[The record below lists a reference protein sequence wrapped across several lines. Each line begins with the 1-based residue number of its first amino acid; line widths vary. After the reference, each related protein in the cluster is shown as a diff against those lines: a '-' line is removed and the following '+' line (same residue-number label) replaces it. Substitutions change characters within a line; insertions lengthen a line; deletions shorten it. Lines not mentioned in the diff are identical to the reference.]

1 LPYTGCPADD
11 RNGGLNN
18 TKKDTHVA
26 EVTIKQLLEAGVH
39 FGHQTK
45 RWNPKMKRYIFTERN
60 NIYIIDL
67 QKTQQLLNKAC
78 EVIRE
83 VAAKG
88 EAILFVGTKAQAAAI
103 IKEESDRCDQFHVI
117 NRWLGGMLTN
127 YRTIRQSIKRLENL
141 EKIAADGTYE
151 HLTKK
156 EVLTHEKHRNKLSHV
171 LDGIRNM
178 NKIPGILVVVDTKK
192 EKIAVSEANR
202 LGIPI
207 CAILDTNCDPDPIT
221 YPIPGNDDAI
231 RSIQLL
237 LSSLTDSII
246 EGKQMRV
253 DEDVIAEKEEPAKSK
268 ERTGEQKPK
277 RRRSHP
283 KSQRDERKDIHPSS
297 GKKDAVNPSEK
308 QSKGPGQVQYKSHS
322 HSKPKVSPEK
332 FSPETIKAVDS
343 KKAAPAVEKANE
355 PEKTDK

>member
-1 LPYTGCPADD
+1 M
-11 RNGGLNN
+11 
-18 TKKDTHVA
+18 A

-78 EVIRE
+78 DAIRE
-83 VAAKG
+83 VTAKG
-88 EAILFVGTKAQAAAI
+88 EAILFVGTKPQAATI

-141 EKIAADGTYE
+141 EKISTDGTYE

-178 NKIPGILVVVDTKK
+178 NKIPGLLIVVDTKK

-202 LGIPI
+202 LGIPV

-253 DEDVIAEKEEPAKSK
+253 DEDVIAEKEEPPNSSEK
-268 ERTGEQKPK
+268 TGEQRDK
-277 RRRSHP
+277 RRRP
-283 KSQRDERKDIHPSS
+283 PTKSQRD
-297 GKKDAVNPSEK
+297 GKKDKVPSSDKKDAAKPSEK
-308 QSKGPGQVQYKSHS
+308 HSKGPEQTQDKSHGQ
-322 HSKPKVSPEK
+322 SKPKKAGEK
-332 FSPETIKAVDS
+332 TSPET
-343 KKAAPAVEKANE
+343 KKAAASENAATAVEKDNE
-355 PEKTDK
+355 PEKTNN